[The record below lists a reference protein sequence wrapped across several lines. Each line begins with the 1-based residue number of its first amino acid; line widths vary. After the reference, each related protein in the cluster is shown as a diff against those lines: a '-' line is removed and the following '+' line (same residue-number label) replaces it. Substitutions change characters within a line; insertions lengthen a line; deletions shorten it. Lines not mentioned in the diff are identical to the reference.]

1 MEPLKNVYTEA
12 YITRLAGDLHQQD
25 PAFPKS
31 SFIAAVFDAA
41 WPQRELKQRMHHIA
55 ETMQKTLNRPY
66 DAALAVLKKVAP
78 NYGGF
83 EAMFFPHYVQIYGLN
98 EWDASMDALAW
109 FTRFSSSEYAV
120 RPFIKKDTTRMMAQM
135 TTWADHENEHLRRL
149 ASEGCRPNL
158 PWAPA
163 LPAFKKDPAPILP
176 ILEKLK
182 TDPSLYVRRSVANN
196 LNDITKKH
204 PETVLDLAERW
215 QGANRDTD
223 WILKHACR
231 TLLKAGNTRAMR
243 LFGFEDPAAVT
254 ISDFQVAPASIAI
267 GDAGSFSWQTHCTQ
281 AALVRQE
288 LAIDFLKSNGSLSRK
303 VFKVSE
309 KELGAGVHPHEKT
322 FSFQQRTTRTHY
334 AGEHLAHLIVNGV
347 IKASLSFALK

>member
-12 YITRLAGDLHQQD
+12 YLTRLADDLRHHD
-25 PAFPKS
+25 AAFPKS
-31 SFIAAVFDAA
+31 AFLAAIFDAE

-55 ETMQKTLNRPY
+55 ATLHDTLNRPY
-66 DAALAVLKKVAP
+66 SAALALLKQVAP

-83 EAMFFPHYVQIYGLN
+83 EAMFFPHFVQIYGLN
-98 EWDASMDALAW
+98 EWDASIDALAW

-120 RPFIKKDTTRMMAQM
+120 RPFIQQDTSRMMAQM
-135 TTWADHENEHLRRL
+135 TAWADHENEHLRRL

-176 ILEKLK
+176 ILDKLK
-182 TDPSLYVRRSVANN
+182 ADPALYVRRSVANN

-204 PETVLDLAERW
+204 PDTVLDLAERW
-215 QGANRDTD
+215 HGANPDTD

-254 ISDFQVAPASIAI
+254 VDAFHIAPEVIAI
-267 GDAGSFSWQTHCTQ
+267 GDAACFSWKTHCRHT
-281 AALVRQE
+281 ALVRQE
-288 LAIDFLKSNGSLSRK
+288 LAIDFRKSNGSLSRK

-309 KELGAGVHPHEKT
+309 KELGPGTHPHDKA

-347 IKASLSFALK
+347 IKASLRFALK